1 MPKIGNFGK
10 YLTERFVWIIRDW
23 IPTWCRYDIG
33 VGVILRDRALS
44 LVSIMYYK
52 FGVHPHSKMKR
63 FFEILPGA
71 LAWGT
76 IALIFI
82 ASIFFPVGAA
92 IFIILFDIYW
102 LLKTVYF
109 ATHLI
114 AGYIE
119 MKKAMSRSWLY
130 EAKKLPARDG
140 RSIDNIYHLVIFP
153 MYKESYSVVKENLE
167 SLAKTNYPLDKMIVV
182 LSGEERAGDE
192 SNETVWRIKEEFGS
206 RFHGFFATLHPKDLP
221 GEIPGKGSNET
232 WAAKQVKEEVID
244 KEGIPYENII
254 VSTFDV
260 DTQVFPE
267 YFGRLTHAFL
277 TAEYPDRSSYQPIA
291 FFTNNIYDANV
302 FSRIVAF
309 STTFWNIMN
318 QVRPEQL
325 ITFSSHSMPFK
336 ALVEIGFWTTNH
348 VSEDSLIFWQCFL
361 HYNGDWRVVPLN
373 YPVSM
378 DANVAP
384 TFGQTMKN
392 IYKQQRRWAWGCE
405 NIPFVFD
412 GFIKNKKIPLSQRLY
427 WGWQH
432 IDVYWGWATNTLVIL
447 LLGRM
452 PLLLG
457 GEKFNASVLSYS
469 LPQLTGFLMNLAAIG
484 VLCSAIL
491 SVILLPPKPKWFKP
505 KHYVIYLLQWALVP
519 INLLLFTTIAGIES
533 QTRMMLGGKFKLGFW
548 VTPKARKGE
557 KMAESERE

>member
-1 MPKIGNFGK
+1 M
-10 YLTERFVWIIRDW
+10 R
-23 IPTWCRYDIG
+23 
-33 VGVILRDRALS
+33 
-44 LVSIMYYK
+44 
-52 FGVHPHSKMKR
+52 R

-82 ASIFFPVGAA
+82 ASVFWPVQAA

-102 LLKTVYF
+102 LLKAVYF
-109 ATHLI
+109 SMHLI

-119 MKKAMSRSWLY
+119 MKKVMKHHWFE
-130 EAKKLPARDG
+130 EAKALPARDG
-140 RSIDNIYHLVIFP
+140 RSVENIYHLVIFP
-153 MYKESYSVVKENLE
+153 MYKESYSVVKENFE
-167 SLAKTNYPLDKMIVV
+167 SLAKTNYPLDRLMVV
-182 LSGEERAGDE
+182 LSGEERAGNE
-192 SNETVWRIKEEFGS
+192 YNETVWKIKEEFGD
-206 RFHGFFATLHPKDLP
+206 RFHGFLATLHPSDIE
-221 GEIPGKGSNET
+221 GEIPGKGSNEA
-232 WAAKQVKEEVID
+232 WAAKQAKEKLID
-244 KEGIPYENII
+244 AEGLPYENIL

-267 YFGRLTHAFL
+267 YFGRLTYAFL
-277 TAEYPDRSSYQPIA
+277 TAEHPDRSSYQPIA

-302 FSRIVAF
+302 FSRIVAY

-361 HYNGDWRVVPLN
+361 HYDGDWRVVPLS

-378 DANVAP
+378 DANVAS
-384 TFGQTMKN
+384 TFPETMKN

-405 NIPFVFD
+405 NIPFVFE
-412 GFIKNKKIPLSQRLY
+412 GFIKNKKIPLKTKIY
-427 WGWQH
+427 WAWQH
-432 IDVYWGWATNTLVIL
+432 LDVYWGWATNTLIIL
-447 LLGRM
+447 LLGRL

-457 GEKFNASVLSYS
+457 GDKFNVSVLSYN
-469 LPQLTGFLMNLAAIG
+469 LPQLTSLLMNLAVMG
-484 VLCSAIL
+484 VIISAIL
-491 SVILLPPKPKWFKP
+491 SIILLPPKPKWFRP
-505 KHYVIYLLQWALVP
+505 RHYAPYILQWILVP
-519 INLLLFTTIAGIES
+519 VNLLIFTTVAGIEA
-533 QTRMMLGGKFKLGFW
+533 QTRMMLGGKYKLGFW

-557 KMAESERE
+557 KLAESERT